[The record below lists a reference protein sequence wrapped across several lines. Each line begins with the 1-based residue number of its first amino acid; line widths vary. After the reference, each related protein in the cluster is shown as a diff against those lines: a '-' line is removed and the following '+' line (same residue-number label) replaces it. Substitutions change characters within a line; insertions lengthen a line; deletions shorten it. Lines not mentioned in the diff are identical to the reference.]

1 MRSWLWYAGVGLAVT
16 LLAAAVAVTL
26 VAPAARA
33 GVWFAAGL
41 SYALQLV
48 AFGAMQAL
56 RSNAQLFLIGWGA
69 GMLLRFGAV
78 GAVAFWL
85 SRSPVLPRDVTLIS
99 LVSFV
104 VLLLFL
110 EPLFLKQGRAQD
122 KG

>member
-1 MRSWLWYAGVGLAVT
+1 MRSWLSYAGVGLVVT
-16 LLAAAVAVTL
+16 LLAAAVAATL
-26 VAPAARA
+26 VAPASRA
-33 GVWFAAGL
+33 AVWFAAGL

-56 RSNAQLFLIGWGA
+56 RHDPQRFLIGWGA
-69 GMLLRFGAV
+69 GMFLRFGAV
-78 GAVAFWL
+78 GAVAFALTRW
-85 SRSPVLPRDVTLIS
+85 PVLPRDVTLIS

-104 VLLLFL
+104 VLMLFL